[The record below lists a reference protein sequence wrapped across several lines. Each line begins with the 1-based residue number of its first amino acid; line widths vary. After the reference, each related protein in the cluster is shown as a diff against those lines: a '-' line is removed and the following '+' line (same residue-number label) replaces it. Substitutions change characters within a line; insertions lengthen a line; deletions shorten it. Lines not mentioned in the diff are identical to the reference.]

1 MDDLG
6 WGFWLKLFGIFIGGA
21 ILLFIFTMLFLHA
34 VYAWGLFATFLVLA
48 AIALFAGWMFDR
60 KNARHTEGSV

>member
-6 WGFWLKLFGIFIGGA
+6 AGFWLKLAGVFIAGA

-34 VYAWGLFATFLVLA
+34 VYAWGLFGTLLVLA
-48 AIALFAGWMFDR
+48 AIALFFGWLYDR
-60 KNARHTEGSV
+60 RNPSHSQSDF